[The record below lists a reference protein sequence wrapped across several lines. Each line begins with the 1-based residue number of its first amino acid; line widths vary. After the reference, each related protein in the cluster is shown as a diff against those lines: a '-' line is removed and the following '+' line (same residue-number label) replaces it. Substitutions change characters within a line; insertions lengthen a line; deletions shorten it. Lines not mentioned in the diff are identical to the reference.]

1 MACVFSRF
9 FIIPLLIASPVW
21 AAAGTLVFEQHVRP
35 ILKAQCFHCHGED
48 GETKGGLDV
57 RLARFLV
64 QGGESGPAIVPG
76 DAAGS
81 HLLDLVK
88 KGEMPKGKAKLR
100 ADEIATLEQW
110 IAQGAKTARPEPEK
124 LGPEHAFTDEERAW
138 WAFQPIRKP
147 ALPKIS
153 PQADAAHSSP
163 LAQPIDAFIAQRL
176 AQSGLQFSPEADPRT
191 LVRRASFDLTGL
203 PPTPEMV
210 EAFVQEWA
218 DPAVRERAWD
228 ALLTRLLSLPAY
240 GERWGRHWLDIAGYA
255 DSDGYTDRDL
265 ERPWAW
271 KYRDYV
277 ISALNRDKP
286 FDEFV
291 REQLAGDEMVPQPH
305 KNLSPE
311 AIEKITATGFL
322 RMAPD
327 GTGAMNDKTAQNAS
341 IADTLKII
349 STAFYGLTIGCAQ
362 CHDHRYDP
370 ITQADYYRLR
380 AIFEPGFN
388 PPAWKT
394 PSARLLSLL
403 TDEER
408 AAGAKIEE
416 EAKKLDAARLAQ
428 QEIFI
433 TEVLEKELAKAP
445 EKDREALRTAYR
457 TDVKKRT
464 PAQVALL
471 KAWPR
476 IHQLSAGS
484 LYLYDSTYKTKH
496 AVTLKKMADEAAAVR
511 AKKPKEEFLP
521 AFDEQ
526 PLAAKDIPATHLFHR
541 GEPDQ
546 PKGTVKPG
554 DLTVLAGLRQ
564 VEIPEKDPTLPT
576 TGRRLAF
583 AKALTDGRHPL
594 LARVIVNQVWLRH
607 FGKGLVNTPGD
618 FGQLGEKPSH
628 PELLDWLAADFMEH
642 GWSLKRLHRQILS
655 SRTWRQSSVRDAERD
670 RIDPDNRLLSRMNV
684 RRLEAETL
692 RDALLVVSGK
702 LKPSLGGKPVP
713 VTFNEEGQVIIG
725 IDTRDTAGR
734 QTGKFISLE
743 GEDYRRSI
751 YIQARRSTPL
761 EMFAAFDAPAMTE
774 ANCAMRPNTTV
785 SPQSLLLMNNLY
797 MREHAQDLA
806 QRIVTEVGPDV
817 EKQIARAWS
826 LALGRQPSMAD
837 ALEAASF
844 VKAQTAHYQVT
855 PAKLEKV
862 SGPPEKTEAPPA
874 LLGLAALCHALLS
887 SNEFLYVD

>member
-1 MACVFSRF
+1 MFSRF

-408 AAGAKIEE
+408 A
-416 EAKKLDAARLAQ
+416 
-428 QEIFI
+428 
-433 TEVLEKELAKAP
+433 
-445 EKDREALRTAYR
+445 
-457 TDVKKRT
+457 
-464 PAQVALL
+464 
-471 KAWPR
+471 
-476 IHQLSAGS
+476 
-484 LYLYDSTYKTKH
+484 
-496 AVTLKKMADEAAAVR
+496 
-511 AKKPKEEFLP
+511 
-521 AFDEQ
+521 
-526 PLAAKDIPATHLFHR
+526 
-541 GEPDQ
+541 
-546 PKGTVKPG
+546 
-554 DLTVLAGLRQ
+554 
-564 VEIPEKDPTLPT
+564 
-576 TGRRLAF
+576 
-583 AKALTDGRHPL
+583 
-594 LARVIVNQVWLRH
+594 
-607 FGKGLVNTPGD
+607 
-618 FGQLGEKPSH
+618 
-628 PELLDWLAADFMEH
+628 
-642 GWSLKRLHRQILS
+642 
-655 SRTWRQSSVRDAERD
+655 
-670 RIDPDNRLLSRMNV
+670 
-684 RRLEAETL
+684 
-692 RDALLVVSGK
+692 
-702 LKPSLGGKPVP
+702 
-713 VTFNEEGQVIIG
+713 
-725 IDTRDTAGR
+725 
-734 QTGKFISLE
+734 
-743 GEDYRRSI
+743 
-751 YIQARRSTPL
+751 
-761 EMFAAFDAPAMTE
+761 
-774 ANCAMRPNTTV
+774 
-785 SPQSLLLMNNLY
+785 
-797 MREHAQDLA
+797 
-806 QRIVTEVGPDV
+806 
-817 EKQIARAWS
+817 
-826 LALGRQPSMAD
+826 
-837 ALEAASF
+837 
-844 VKAQTAHYQVT
+844 
-855 PAKLEKV
+855 
-862 SGPPEKTEAPPA
+862 
-874 LLGLAALCHALLS
+874 
-887 SNEFLYVD
+887 

>member
-1 MACVFSRF
+1 MPDVTRF
-9 FIIPLLIASPVW
+9 PLIALVIAGPSL
-21 AAAGTLVFEQHVRP
+21 AAEPLTFEKHVRP

-57 RLARFLV
+57 RLARFI
-64 QGGESGPAIVPG
+64 QKGGESGPAILPG
-76 DAAGS
+76 NAAES
-81 HLLDLVK
+81 HLLELVK
-88 KGEMPKGKAKLR
+88 KGEMPKGKARLKPQ
-100 ADEIATLEQW
+100 EIATLEQW
-110 IAQGAKTARPEPEK
+110 ISQGAKTARPEPEK
-124 LGPEHAFTDEERAW
+124 LGPEHAFTDEERSW

-147 ALPKIS
+147 ALPKTS
-153 PQADAAHSSP
+153 GSDN
-163 LAQPIDAFIAQRL
+163 PIDAFIAEKL
-176 AQSGLQFSPEADPRT
+176 AKNGLSFSPEAEPKK
-191 LVRRASFDLTGL
+191 LLRRASFDLTGL
-203 PPTPEMV
+203 PPAPAESEAADRIPV
-210 EAFVQEWA
+210 EATV
-218 DPAVRERAWD
+218 D
-228 ALLTRLLSLPAY
+228 RLLASQQY

-255 DSDGYTDRDL
+255 DSDGYTDKDL
-265 ERPWAW
+265 ERPWSW

-277 ISALNRDKP
+277 ISALNKDKP

-305 KNLSPE
+305 RNLSPD
-311 AIEKITATGFL
+311 AIEKIAATGFL

-327 GTGAMNDKTAQNAS
+327 GTGAMNDRAAQNAS
-341 IADTLKII
+341 IADTLKIV
-349 STAFYGLTIGCAQ
+349 STAFYGVTIGCAQ

-388 PPAWKT
+388 TKNWKT
-394 PSARLLSLL
+394 PAGRLVSLL

-408 AAGAKIEE
+408 AAGAKVEE
-416 EAKKLDAARLAQ
+416 EAKKIDAARLQ
-428 QEIFI
+428 KQEEFI
-433 TEVLEKELAKAP
+433 TEVLGKELEKAP

-457 TDVKKRT
+457 TEVKKRT
-464 PAQVALL
+464 PQQVALL

-476 IHQLSAGS
+476 INQLSGGS
-484 LYLYDSTYKTKH
+484 LYLYDTTYKTKH
-496 AVTLKKMADEAAAVR
+496 ADTLKKMTEEAAAVR
-511 AKKPKEEFLP
+511 AKKPREEFLH
-521 AFDEQ
+521 AFDEA
-526 PLAAKDIPATHLFHR
+526 PMDEKVIPATYLFHR

-546 PKGTVKPG
+546 PKQAVKPG
-554 DLTVLAGLRQ
+554 DLTVLAGQRQ
-564 VEIPEKDPTLPT
+564 IEIPEKDKTLPT

-583 AKALTDGRHPL
+583 ARALTDGKHPL

-607 FGKGLVNTPGD
+607 FGKGLVNSPND

-628 PELLDWLAADFMEH
+628 PELLDWLASDFMEH
-642 GWSLKRLHRQILS
+642 GWSLKRLHKLIMT
-655 SRTWRQSSVRDAERD
+655 SRTYRQSSRRDPERD

-692 RDALLVVSGK
+692 RDSFLAVSGK
-702 LKPSLGGKPVP
+702 LNPKVGGKPVP

-734 QTGKFISLE
+734 QTGKHVTLE

-751 YIQARRSTPL
+751 YVQARRSTPL

-806 QRIVTEVGPDV
+806 QRVLREAGADLN
-817 EKQIARAWS
+817 KQVVRAWE
-826 LALGRQPSMAD
+826 LALSHRPSMAD
-837 ALEAASF
+837 EQEALEF
-844 VKAQTAHYQVT
+844 VKAQTDHYKAV

-862 SGPPEKTEAPPA
+862 SGPPEKTDAAPE

>member
-1 MACVFSRF
+1 MPDVPRLPLIA
-9 FIIPLLIASPVW
+9 LLIAGPSLADEPL
-21 AAAGTLVFEQHVRP
+21 TFEKHVRP

-57 RLARFLV
+57 RLARFI
-64 QGGESGPAIVPG
+64 QKGGESGPAILPG
-76 DAAGS
+76 NAAGS
-81 HLLDLVK
+81 HLLELVK
-88 KGEMPKGKAKLR
+88 KGEMPKGKARLKPQ
-100 ADEIATLEQW
+100 EIATLEQW
-110 IAQGAKTARPEPEK
+110 ISQGAKTARPEPEK
-124 LGPEHAFTDEERAW
+124 LGPEHAFTDEERSW

-147 ALPKIS
+147 ALPKTS
-153 PQADAAHSSP
+153 GSDN
-163 LAQPIDAFIAQRL
+163 PIDAFIAEKLTKNGL
-176 AQSGLQFSPEADPRT
+176 AFSPEAEPKK
-191 LVRRASFDLTGL
+191 LLRRASFDLTGL
-203 PPTPEMV
+203 PPAPEESEAADRTPF
-210 EAFVQEWA
+210 EATV
-218 DPAVRERAWD
+218 D
-228 ALLTRLLSLPAY
+228 RLLASQQY

-255 DSDGYTDRDL
+255 DSDGYTDKDL
-265 ERPWAW
+265 ERPWSW

-277 ISALNRDKP
+277 ISALNKDKP

-305 KNLSPE
+305 RNLSPD
-311 AIEKITATGFL
+311 AIEKIAATGFL

-327 GTGAMNDKTAQNAS
+327 GTGAMNDRAAQNAS
-341 IADTLKII
+341 IADTLKIV
-349 STAFYGLTIGCAQ
+349 STAFYGVTIGCAQ

-388 PPAWKT
+388 TKSWKT
-394 PSARLLSLL
+394 PAGRLVSLL

-408 AAGAKIEE
+408 AAAAKVEE
-416 EAKKLDAARLAQ
+416 EAKKIDAARIQ
-428 QEIFI
+428 KQELFI
-433 TEVLEKELAKAP
+433 TEVLGKELEKAP

-457 TDVKKRT
+457 TEVKKRT
-464 PAQVALL
+464 PQQVALL

-476 IHQLSAGS
+476 INQLSAGS
-484 LYLYDSTYKTKH
+484 LYLYDTTYKTKY
-496 AVTLKKMADEAAAVR
+496 ADTLKKMTEEATAVR
-511 AKKPKEEFLP
+511 AKKPREEFLH
-521 AFDEQ
+521 AFDEV
-526 PLAAKDIPATHLFHR
+526 PMDEKVIPATFLFHR

-546 PKGTVKPG
+546 PKQAVKPG
-554 DLTVLAGLRQ
+554 DLTVLAGQRQ
-564 VEIPEKDPTLPT
+564 IEIPEKDKTLPT

-583 AKALTDGRHPL
+583 ARALTDGKHPL

-607 FGKGLVNTPGD
+607 FGKGLVNSPND

-628 PELLDWLAADFMEH
+628 PELLDWLASDFMAH
-642 GWSLKRLHRQILS
+642 GWSLKRLHKLIMT
-655 SRTWRQSSVRDAERD
+655 SRTYRQSSRRDAERD

-692 RDALLVVSGK
+692 RDAFLAVSGK
-702 LKPSLGGKPVP
+702 LNPKVGGKPVP

-734 QTGKFISLE
+734 QTGKHVTLE

-806 QRIVTEVGPDV
+806 LRVLREAGADLN
-817 EKQIARAWS
+817 KQVVRAWE
-826 LALGRQPSMAD
+826 LALSRRPSMAD
-837 ALEAASF
+837 EQEALEF
-844 VKAQTAHYQVT
+844 VKAQTAHYKAV

-862 SGPPEKTEAPPA
+862 SGPPEKANAAPD

>member
-1 MACVFSRF
+1 MIRS
-9 FIIPLLIASPVW
+9 PLIALVIASPAW
-21 AAAGTLVFEQHVRP
+21 AGEVLTFEKHVRP

-57 RLARFLV
+57 RLARFL
-64 QGGESGPAIVPG
+64 QKGGESGPAIIPG
-76 DAAGS
+76 DAAKS
-81 HLLDLVK
+81 HLLELVK
-88 KGEMPKGKAKLR
+88 KGEMPKGKAKLKPQ
-100 ADEIATLEQW
+100 EIATLEQW
-110 IAQGAKTARPEPEK
+110 VTQGAKTARPEPEK
-124 LGPEHAFTDEERAW
+124 LGPEHAFTDEERSW

-147 ALPKIS
+147 ALPK
-153 PQADAAHSSP
+153 ADKSGN
-163 LAQPIDAFIAQRL
+163 PIDAFIAAKL
-176 AQSGLQFSPEADPRT
+176 AENKLTFSSEADPRA
-191 LVRRASFDLTGL
+191 LLRRVSFDLTGL
-203 PPTPEMV
+203 PPTPEEV
-210 EAFVQEWA
+210 QASAKLSYEAIV
-218 DPAVRERAWD
+218 D
-228 ALLTRLLSLPAY
+228 RLLSSQHY

-255 DSDGYTDRDL
+255 DSDGYTDKDL
-265 ERPWAW
+265 ERAWAW

-277 ISALNRDKP
+277 IAALNKDKP

-327 GTGAMNDKTAQNAS
+327 GTGAMNDKAAQNAS
-341 IADTLKII
+341 IADTIKIV
-349 STAFYGLTIGCAQ
+349 STAFYGMTIGCAQ

-388 PPAWKT
+388 TKSWKT
-394 PSARLLSLL
+394 PAGRLVSLL
-403 TDEER
+403 TDEEK
-408 AAGAKIEE
+408 AISAKIEE
-416 EAKKLDAARLAQ
+416 EAKKLDAARVKK
-428 QEIFI
+428 QEEFI
-433 TEVLEKELAKAP
+433 SEVLDKELEKAP
-445 EKDREALRTAYR
+445 EKDREALRAAYR
-457 TDVKKRT
+457 TEVKKRT

-476 IHQLSAGS
+476 INQLSAGS
-484 LYLYDSTYKTKH
+484 LYLYDTTYKTKH
-496 AVTLKKMADEAAAVR
+496 ADTLKKMTEEANAVR
-511 AKKPKEEFLP
+511 AKKPKEEFLH
-521 AFDEQ
+521 AFQEQ
-526 PLAAKDIPATHLFHR
+526 PMDEKAVPATFLFHR

-554 DLTVLAGLRQ
+554 ELTILAGQRPI
-564 VEIPEKDPTLPT
+564 EIPEKDKSLST

-583 AKALTDGRHPL
+583 AKALTDGKHPL

-607 FGKGLVNTPGD
+607 FGKGLVNSPND

-628 PELLDWLAADFMEH
+628 PELLDWLAVDFMEH
-642 GWSLKRLHRQILS
+642 GWSLKRLHKLILT
-655 SRTWRQSSVRDAERD
+655 SRTYRQSSRRDAGRD
-670 RIDPDNRLLSRMNV
+670 VIDPDNRLLSRMNV

-692 RDALLVVSGK
+692 RDAFLAVSGK
-702 LKPSLGGKPVP
+702 LNPKIGGKPVP

-734 QTGKFISLE
+734 QTGKFLSME

-806 QRIVTEVGPDV
+806 QRVIKEVGNDI
-817 EKQIARAWS
+817 EKQVSRAWE
-826 LALGRQPSMAD
+826 LALSRQASMAD
-837 ALEAASF
+837 EQEAVGF
-844 VKAQTAHYQVT
+844 VKAQTEHYKAT
-855 PAKLEKV
+855 PTKLEKV
-862 SGPPEKTEAPPA
+862 NGPAEKTDAAPE